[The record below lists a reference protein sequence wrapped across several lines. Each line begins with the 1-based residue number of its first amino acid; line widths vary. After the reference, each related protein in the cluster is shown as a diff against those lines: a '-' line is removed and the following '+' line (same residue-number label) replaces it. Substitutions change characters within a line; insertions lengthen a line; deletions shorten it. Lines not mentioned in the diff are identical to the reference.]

1 MTASSVQLDP
11 LERRI
16 LNLVQAGLPFV
27 QRPYAE
33 LARRLELDE
42 FLVLRTLRRLAAAGV
57 LSRVG
62 AVVRAGAVG
71 ASTLAAMAVPPDRLD
86 EVAGLVSGYDEV
98 NHNYEREDDLNLWFV
113 VTAPSEAR
121 LQAVLADITRRTG
134 LAVRDL
140 RLEEAFH
147 IDLGFAV

>member
-1 MTASSVQLDP
+1 MTVQSLLDD

-16 LNLVQAGLPFV
+16 LNAVQVGLPLV
-27 QRPYAE
+27 ERPFEY
-33 LARRLELDE
+33 LARQLELDE
-42 FLVLRTLRRLAAAGV
+42 FLVLRTLRRLAGTGV

-71 ASTLAAMAVPPDRLD
+71 ASTLAAMAVPAERLA
-86 EVAGLVSGYDEV
+86 EVAALVSSFDEV

-113 VTAPSEAR
+113 VTAPTEQR
-121 LQAVLADITRRTG
+121 LLAVLAEISARSG
-134 LAVRDL
+134 FPVRDL
-140 RLEEAFH
+140 RLEEAYH